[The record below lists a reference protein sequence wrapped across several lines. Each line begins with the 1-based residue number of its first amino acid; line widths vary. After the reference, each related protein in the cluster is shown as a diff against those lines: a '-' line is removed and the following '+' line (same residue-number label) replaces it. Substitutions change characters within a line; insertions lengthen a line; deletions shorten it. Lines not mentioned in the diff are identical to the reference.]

1 MHGCICGY
9 CAAALAGCAN
19 YGNADTVRLERIDS
33 LGLVKTGE
41 IRLALDEET
50 TPMMQSTFYVSEILL
65 GGGVV
70 RMLSVFVRGERHV
83 CYQRRKA
90 YQPD

>member
-9 CAAALAGCAN
+9 CASTLVSCAN
-19 YGNADTVRLERIDS
+19 YRSNADTVRLERIDS

-65 GGGVV
+65 GCGAV
-70 RMLSVFVRGERHV
+70 RMHSVFVRGERHV
-83 CYQRRKA
+83 CY
-90 YQPD
+90 